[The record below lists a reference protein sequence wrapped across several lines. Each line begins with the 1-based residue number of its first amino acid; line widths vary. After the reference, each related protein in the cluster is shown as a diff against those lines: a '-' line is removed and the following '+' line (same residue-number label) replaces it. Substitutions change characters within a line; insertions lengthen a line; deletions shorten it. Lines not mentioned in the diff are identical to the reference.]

1 MRAVAYIFPDPTS
14 AFTVAPLVAR
24 KVERLVRSVFVLGMP
39 LSSMTESVA
48 RGTGRRQVWGWRSLQ
63 SVPRDAAPSGVRVRR
78 PRPGRKP
85 VRSVEDPCRFSFTP
99 EFLVSNVSVHR
110 RRLVRRTVERLVG
123 LFIWFSAVLL
133 WPIVLNVTVWSLFF
147 ALSMW
152 KVQCTCGS
160 LLFICP
166 TSAFTFAPLVARN
179 GGTPCWVPFSLAV
192 PGFALRN
199 RFRAVDALCFNSGG
213 GSVDRADAYIF

>member
-1 MRAVAYIFPDPTS
+1 MRAVAYIFYDPTS

-24 KVERLVRSVFVLGMP
+24 KVERF
-39 LSSMTESVA
+39 
-48 RGTGRRQVWGWRSLQ
+48 
-63 SVPRDAAPSGVRVRR
+63 
-78 PRPGRKP
+78 
-85 VRSVEDPCRFSFTP
+85 
-99 EFLVSNVSVHR
+99 
-110 RRLVRRTVERLVG
+110 VG

-166 TSAFTFAPLVARN
+166 TLKFTF
-179 GGTPCWVPFSLAV
+179 G
-192 PGFALRN
+192 
-199 RFRAVDALCFNSGG
+199 ALC
-213 GSVDRADAYIF
+213 AT